1 MAGAHPEQ
9 VNYLK
14 GKIRLFEDDKISAQ
28 DLSKEVYFVARE
40 LFDPAETIFRRN
52 LETLGNRI
60 AVAAERDKMRTS
72 RTQIMDLVDQL
83 HSELIE
89 QGY

>member
-14 GKIRLFEDDKISAQ
+14 NKIRLFEDKKISAQ
-28 DLSKEVYFVARE
+28 DLSKEVYYVARE
-40 LFDPAETIFRRN
+40 LFDPAETNLRRN
-52 LETLGNRI
+52 LETIGNRI
-60 AVAAERDKMRTS
+60 AVAAERGGLRTS
-72 RTQIMDLVDQL
+72 HTQILDLIDQL
-83 HSELIE
+83 QSELID